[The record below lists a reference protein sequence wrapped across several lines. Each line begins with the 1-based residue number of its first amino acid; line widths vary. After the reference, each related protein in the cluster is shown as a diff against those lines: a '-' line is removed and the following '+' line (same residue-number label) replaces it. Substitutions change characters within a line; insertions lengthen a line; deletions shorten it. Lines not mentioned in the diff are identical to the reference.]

1 MTENFTRKLQK
12 DKSDHV
18 SYGPIPDLIFFYILN
33 SLQKDFS
40 HFLHSTTV
48 HKVTANRHYKTS
60 NLFYFLESTKV
71 RDLRAFVPHVPRILR
86 SLVPRVPRYYKQLQY
101 FKRSLVFWKGN
112 QFHK

>member
-12 DKSDHV
+12 DKSNHV

-40 HFLHSTTV
+40 HFLHSTTA
-48 HKVTANRHYKTS
+48 HEVTANRHS
-60 NLFYFLESTKV
+60 NNLFYFLESTKV